1 MSPLVLLEVFLSLSV
16 QIALLIVLTTWIV
29 KSPPFRTSADT
40 CWSMA
45 HVCILLLTAAA
56 FLLPHVRLITLAEVQ
71 PSEGHPVL
79 DMLATSIGQVCA
91 WVWLTGTAV
100 FVGVCVL
107 GMYRA
112 TMLVRRATVD
122 SRFGGLMPHE
132 PARTAPENIETR
144 VLSDDVSPFCWQ
156 LHRPVIVV
164 PDLVCDFPAAEQ
176 AAILR
181 HERAHIEA
189 QHPLHL
195 FLQRLVEALHWY
207 HPLVWWASRQAAAAR
222 EFRCDRDSVRSKTE
236 VAHYLRS
243 LLRLIERK
251 VHPPGRLPAGVGFVG
266 DASLLSQRAQKLGEF
281 RETSAQSASVRRTA
295 AMVTIGALV
304 CSLAWLPVNPD
315 ASRRSVWSP
324 WPAWSA
330 RTLNLVGVAVR
341 DYEVDGHRL
350 SLHNHDK

>member
-1 MSPLVLLEVFLSLSV
+1 M
-16 QIALLIVLTTWIV
+16 
-29 KSPPFRTSADT
+29 
-40 CWSMA
+40 

-56 FLLPHVRLITLAEVQ
+56 FLLPHVRLVTVAEVR
-71 PSEGHPVL
+71 PSEDHPVL
-79 DMLATSIGQVCA
+79 DMLAASAGHLCGWI
-91 WVWLTGTAV
+91 WLTGTAIL
-100 FVGVCVL
+100 VGICAL

-112 TMLVRRATVD
+112 TMLVRRATID
-122 SRFGGLMPHE
+122 SRFGRLTSNE
-132 PARTAPENIETR
+132 PTGTVADSIETR

-164 PDLVCDFPAAEQ
+164 PNLVRGFPAAEQ

-195 FLQRLVEALHWY
+195 FLQRMVEAVHWY
-207 HPLVWWASRQAAAAR
+207 HPLIWWASRQAAAAR

-251 VHPPGRLPAGVGFVG
+251 VHPPGQLPAGIGFVG
-266 DASLLSQRAQKLGEF
+266 NASLLSQRAQKLGEF
-281 RETSAQSASVRRTA
+281 REASAHSANVRRAGA
-295 AMVTIGALV
+295 AVAMGAVL

-315 ASRRSVWSP
+315 ASRRSLLSP
-324 WPAWSA
+324 WPGWSA
-330 RTLNLVGVAVR
+330 RALNLVGVVVR

-350 SLHNHDK
+350 TLHNHDQ